1 MPKILN
7 LSISLS
13 NYRKSRIKEKIL
25 KEAKGEENTL
35 IKGNKYRNYNY
46 LLLRKQAKN
55 NVK

>member
-46 LLLRKQAKN
+46 LLLRKQAKIM
-55 NVK
+55 